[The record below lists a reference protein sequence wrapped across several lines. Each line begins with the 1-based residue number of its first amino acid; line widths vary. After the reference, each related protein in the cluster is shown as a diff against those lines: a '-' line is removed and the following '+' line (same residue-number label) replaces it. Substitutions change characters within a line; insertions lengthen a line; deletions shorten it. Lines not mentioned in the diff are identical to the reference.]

1 MRCSGVRKKPGLSSA
16 THELEKVVDDPDALF
31 GALETAEA
39 LTHQFRSKGLADPS
53 R

>member
-1 MRCSGVRKKPGLSSA
+1 MRCSGVRKKPRLSSA

-39 LTHQFRSKGLADPS
+39 LSIVLADAVGPK
-53 R
+53 RTR